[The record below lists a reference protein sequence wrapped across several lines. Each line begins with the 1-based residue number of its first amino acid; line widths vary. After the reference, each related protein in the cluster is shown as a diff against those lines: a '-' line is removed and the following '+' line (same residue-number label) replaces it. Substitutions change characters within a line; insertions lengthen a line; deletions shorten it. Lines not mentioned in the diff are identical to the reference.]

1 MQQDFCR
8 ISSLNLCESDVE
20 SLLRSLKMH
29 SFLKLMFTEHLF
41 FYQVTIPAC
50 PPCEVKSVEELV
62 AQSCPTL
69 CNPMDCSPPDSSVHG
84 ILQARTLKWVA
95 ISCSWGSSPPRDWTH
110 VSCISC
116 IGRWILY
123 HWATWEAWSVYHLQI
138 FIWLALYWEIL
149 PTQQERHT
157 TSSSWHLFI
166 L

>member
-41 FYQVTIPAC
+41 FYQITIPAC

-84 ILQARTLKWVA
+84 ILQARLLEWVA
-95 ISCSWGSSPPRDWTH
+95 IPFSRESNQMSTTNSTRALGSAENSFSSKLSLPM
-110 VSCISC
+110 SCISHSKQSPLSFSLHSKC
-116 IGRWILY
+116 ATSIL
-123 HWATWEAWSVYHLQI
+123 
-138 FIWLALYWEIL
+138 
-149 PTQQERHT
+149 
-157 TSSSWHLFI
+157 
-166 L
+166 

>member
-29 SFLKLMFTEHLF
+29 SFLKLMFIEHLF

-84 ILQARTLKWVA
+84 ILQARLLEWVA
-95 ISCSWGSSPPRDWTH
+95 IPFFKESSQTRDRTR
-110 VSCISC
+110 VFCIA
-116 IGRWILY
+116 GKILY
-123 HWATWEAWSVYHLQI
+123 HLSHHGGIMERGGLKLGAWK
-138 FIWLALYWEIL
+138 
-149 PTQQERHT
+149 
-157 TSSSWHLFI
+157 
-166 L
+166 